1 MRSGEAAALAL
12 PKRRIGGFA
21 TAWTLVHAEAM
32 RAMIRRLNRGDVM
45 KPRLVLCYVALVAAM
60 ALAIAGISSEPNVK
74 VRCDFCIYDLPD
86 LQAGER

>member
-1 MRSGEAAALAL
+1 
-12 PKRRIGGFA
+12 
-21 TAWTLVHAEAM
+21 
-32 RAMIRRLNRGDVM
+32 M